1 MAGHDTG
8 RRNSARPFVIP
19 NDVFFSQVIESLGE
33 GNPVTFTVKGYSMYP
48 FMRNEKDR
56 VCIEKYDGG
65 RLNVGDV
72 ILFCY
77 RGKYILHRIYGVA
90 ESPDGAVSY
99 RTVGDGN
106 ISGYETAVPRNIAG
120 IMTKR
125 ITPSGREW
133 GCGSFS
139 WKCLSMLWM
148 SLYGVRRWCLAVLR
162 RIYR

>member
-1 MAGHDTG
+1 MTGHDTG
-8 RRNSARPFVIP
+8 RRNSARSFVIP

-56 VCIEKYDGG
+56 VCIEKYAG
-65 RLNVGDV
+65 
-72 ILFCY
+72 
-77 RGKYILHRIYGVA
+77 YILHRIYGIA

-106 ISGYETAVPRNIAG
+106 ISGYETAAPRNIAG

-139 WKCLSMLWM
+139 WRCLSMLWM